1 MDISSND
8 SSFFPFFSNQLAGHG
23 WLALLASLSRSSL
36 NRKLAWLARS
46 TRHARV
52 AGRLCLFFS
61 SLFLSLTRLLVFLS
75 ITHFARS
82 LGVARFVLGFSRL
95 AGSPACLVWL
105 ALFLASFAYSLGWL
119 HLVWLPRQLVW
130 SARFVL
136 GFFGLAGSP
145 ACLVWLVLFLASFA
159 DSLVRSL
166 GLAGSPA
173 SLVWLALFL
182 ASLAYSLGWLHLAWL
197 ARQLAWYGSLC
208 SWLLSQTRLA
218 GFTWFG
224 WLASLLGM
232 ARFVLAV
239 SRLLAW
245 LPRSLGLA
253 RFVRFAILDF
263 LFELST
269 RLRNKLASA

>member
-105 ALFLASFAYSLGWL
+105 
-119 HLVWLPRQLVW
+119 
-130 SARFVL
+130 
-136 GFFGLAGSP
+136 
-145 ACLVWLVLFLASFA
+145 VLFLASFA

-197 ARQLAWYGSLC
+197 ARQLACLACFFLVSLAWPARQLAWYGSLC
-208 SWLLSQTRLA
+208 SWFLWL
-218 GFTWFG
+218 G
-224 WLASLLGM
+224 WLSWLL
-232 ARFVLAV
+232 
-239 SRLLAW
+239 
-245 LPRSLGLA
+245 
-253 RFVRFAILDF
+253 
-263 LFELST
+263 
-269 RLRNKLASA
+269 